1 MNGKQLKNSILQW
14 AIQGKLVP
22 PVCRQAGKTLMT
34 NPVPREKGKECWFT
48 YVIECEDGSFY
59 KGFTDNLL
67 RCYQQ
72 HCNGTGADY
81 TKTHKPKQL
90 YYWEMHYSKEA
101 ALQREKY
108 LKSGVGRE
116 WFKKEV
122 VDKPENFEP
131 ASVLL
136 EKIRQEKER
145 LIKEKKIKRDKNASI
160 IYRGEDNSYYEKM
173 LATGEVKCIDEEVPF
188 EIPQG
193 WEWTR
198 IGNIFNH
205 TSGKQQ
211 SSSNK
216 GGGTPQKFITTSN
229 LYWGHFI
236 LDNVKVMN
244 FTDEEIKTCSA
255 TKGDLLVCEGGAGYG
270 RSAIWNEDYD
280 ICLQN
285 HVHRLRPCV
294 SGICEYVYHFI
305 YLLKESN
312 NLASVGTAMP
322 GLSANRL
329 KGLLLPFPPL
339 SEQRRIV
346 AKLAELLPQIEKYN
360 NVQNK
365 LDELNTT
372 IKDCLK
378 KSILQEAIQGKLVP
392 QLAEEGRAQELLEQ
406 IKAEKR
412 KLVKEGKLKKSAL
425 SDSVIFGGD
434 DNKYCEKIGKS
445 VQCIDEE
452 IPFEIPESWV
462 WCKFQDIANS
472 ELGKTMNKASDKG
485 GEVPYLCS
493 INVYW
498 DKVDLSN
505 VKVAPFSIAEKEKY
519 LLQKGDLL
527 ICEGGEV
534 GRCAIWSNDKTMYYQ
549 NALHRVRFYG
559 DISSKFIQN
568 VIRSYKTMGIIDK
581 NSKGMTIKHFTK
593 TALNS
598 LYVPLPP
605 FQEQQRIVAQI
616 EKLFEQLH

>member
-22 PVCRQAGKTLMT
+22 QDP
-34 NPVPREKGKECWFT
+34 N
-48 YVIECEDGSFY
+48 D
-59 KGFTDNLL
+59 
-67 RCYQQ
+67 
-72 HCNGTGADY
+72 
-81 TKTHKPKQL
+81 
-90 YYWEMHYSKEA
+90 
-101 ALQREKY
+101 
-108 LKSGVGRE
+108 
-116 WFKKEV
+116 
-122 VDKPENFEP
+122 EP

-160 IYRGEDNSYYEKM
+160 IYRGEDNSYYEKI
-173 LATGEVKCIDEEVPF
+173 LATGEVKCIDEEIPF

-229 LYWGHFI
+229 LYWGHFV

-294 SGICEYVYHFI
+294 SGICEYVYYFI

-329 KGLLLPFPPL
+329 KGLLLPFPSL
-339 SEQRRIV
+339 TEQKRIV
-346 AKLAELLPQIEKYN
+346 LKLEGLLPQIDKYSK
-360 NVQNK
+360 VQNQ

-372 IKDCLK
+372 IKESFK
-378 KSILQEAIQGKLVP
+378 KSILQEAIQGKLVQ
-392 QLAEEGRAQELLEQ
+392 QLAEEGTAQELLEQ
-406 IKAEKR
+406 IKTEKQ

-425 SDSVIFGGD
+425 NDSGIFRGGD
-434 DNKYCEKIGKS
+434 NRYYEKIGKKC
-445 VQCIDEE
+445 VDITEE
-452 IPFEIPESWV
+452 IPFPIPTNWQWV
-462 WCKFQDIANS
+462 RIRDVFQLNPKNEADDETLAAFIPMEKISAGYKSDFSFDLVKWGNIKKGFTHFANGDVAFAKITPCFQNRKS
-472 ELGKTMNKASDKG
+472 AIFHDLPNGIGAGTTELK
-485 GEVPYLCS
+485 VLRPYGNT
-493 INVYW
+493 IGRW
-498 DKVDLSN
+498 
-505 VKVAPFSIAEKEKY
+505 Y
-519 LLQKGDLL
+519 LLYFLESPYFIDEATFKGTANQQR
-527 ICEGGEV
+527 IVV
-534 GRCAIWSNDKTMYYQ
+534 GYLENK
-549 NALHRVRFYG
+549 LF
-559 DISSKFIQN
+559 
-568 VIRSYKTMGIIDK
+568 
-581 NSKGMTIKHFTK
+581 
-593 TALNS
+593 
-598 LYVPLPP
+598 PLPP
-605 FQEQQRIVAQI
+605 KEEQQRIVAQI

>member
-1 MNGKQLKNSILQW
+1 MS
-14 AIQGKLVP
+14 
-22 PVCRQAGKTLMT
+22 
-34 NPVPREKGKECWFT
+34 
-48 YVIECEDGSFY
+48 
-59 KGFTDNLL
+59 
-67 RCYQQ
+67 
-72 HCNGTGADY
+72 
-81 TKTHKPKQL
+81 
-90 YYWEMHYSKEA
+90 
-101 ALQREKY
+101 
-108 LKSGVGRE
+108 
-116 WFKKEV
+116 
-122 VDKPENFEP
+122 
-131 ASVLL
+131 
-136 EKIRQEKER
+136 
-145 LIKEKKIKRDKNASI
+145 
-160 IYRGEDNSYYEKM
+160 SYYEKI
-173 LATGEVKCIDEEVPF
+173 LATGEVKCIDEEIPF

-270 RSAIWNEDYD
+270 RSAIWNENYD

-294 SGICEYVYHFI
+294 SGICKYVYYFI

-365 LDELNTT
+365 LNELNTT

-392 QLAEEGRAQELLEQ
+392 QLAEEGTAQELLEQ
-406 IKAEKR
+406 IKTEKQ

-425 SDSVIFGGD
+425 KDSVIFKGD
-434 DNKYCEKIGKS
+434 DNKYWEKSGDNI
-445 VQCIDEE
+445 VCIDEDIPFGIPSSWSWCRLGNIASVKGGKRIPVGEKLTTGNTGHMYIRVADMKENTVKTDDIHYISESIYQKIKSYTISTEDLYITVAGTIGSVGE
-452 IPFEIPESWV
+452 IPKVFDNANLTENADKIV
-462 WCKFQDIANS
+462 FRGICRKF
-472 ELGKTMNKASDKG
+472 LM
-485 GEVPYLCS
+485 YCL
-493 INVYW
+493 
-498 DKVDLSN
+498 LSN
-505 VKVAPFSIAEKEKY
+505 FVQSQIKKCTTKVGQPKLAIVRIE
-519 LLQKGDLL
+519 DL
-527 ICEGGEV
+527 
-534 GRCAIWSNDKTMYYQ
+534 
-549 NALHRVRFYG
+549 
-559 DISSKFIQN
+559 
-568 VIRSYKTMGIIDK
+568 VI
-581 NSKGMTIKHFTK
+581 
-593 TALNS
+593 
-598 LYVPLPP
+598 PLPP
-605 FQEQQRIVAQI
+605 IKEQYRIAHKI
-616 EKLFEQLH
+616 EQTASIMSR

>member
-1 MNGKQLKNSILQW
+1 MS
-14 AIQGKLVP
+14 
-22 PVCRQAGKTLMT
+22 
-34 NPVPREKGKECWFT
+34 
-48 YVIECEDGSFY
+48 
-59 KGFTDNLL
+59 
-67 RCYQQ
+67 
-72 HCNGTGADY
+72 
-81 TKTHKPKQL
+81 
-90 YYWEMHYSKEA
+90 
-101 ALQREKY
+101 
-108 LKSGVGRE
+108 
-116 WFKKEV
+116 
-122 VDKPENFEP
+122 
-131 ASVLL
+131 
-136 EKIRQEKER
+136 
-145 LIKEKKIKRDKNASI
+145 
-160 IYRGEDNSYYEKM
+160 SYYEKM
-173 LATGEVKCIDEEVPF
+173 LATGEVKCIDEEIPFDVPN
-188 EIPQG
+188 G

-425 SDSVIFGGD
+425 SDSVIFRGD
-434 DNKYCEKIGKS
+434 DNKYWEKKGTTCE
-445 VQCIDEE
+445 CIDED
-452 IPFEIPESWV
+452 IPFDVPKSWAWVRLETILNTGSARRVHAKDWRQAGIPFYRAREIGKLADDGFV
-462 WCKFQDIANS
+462 DN
-472 ELGKTMNKASDKG
+472 EL
-485 GEVPYLCS
+485 Y
-493 INVYW
+493 I
-498 DKVDLSN
+498 DLSLYED
-505 VKVAPFSIAEKEKY
+505 FS
-519 LLQKGDLL
+519 
-527 ICEGGEV
+527 
-534 GRCAIWSNDKTMYYQ
+534 
-549 NALHRVRFYG
+549 
-559 DISSKFIQN
+559 SS
-568 VIRSYKTMGIIDK
+568 G
-581 NSKGMTIKHFTK
+581 
-593 TALNS
+593 
-598 LYVPLPP
+598 VPLPNDLMITAVGTLGKVYIVKESDKFYYKDGSVLCLANKYGLCAEYLKMVIESP
-605 FQEQQRIVAQI
+605 SFKGQYRQESQGTTVATLTMVRLQKYFIPLPPLQEQYRIVETYRNIASI
-616 EKLFEQLH
+616 MSR